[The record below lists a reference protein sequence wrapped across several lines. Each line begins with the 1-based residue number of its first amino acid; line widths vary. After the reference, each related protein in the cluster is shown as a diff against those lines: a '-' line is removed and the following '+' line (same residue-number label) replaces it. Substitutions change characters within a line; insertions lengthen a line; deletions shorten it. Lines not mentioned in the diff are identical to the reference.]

1 MKITE
6 EAKTII
12 TEALKSNGCDCL
24 QAKLQRS
31 CCGTS
36 LVFNLTKLEAGQT
49 PITVDGVS
57 VLMDNN
63 TQERANTVTV
73 AVEDGKLV
81 IHDDKPSCCC

>member
-1 MKITE
+1 
-6 EAKTII
+6 
-12 TEALKSNGCDCL
+12 
-24 QAKLQRS
+24 
-31 CCGTS
+31 
-36 LVFNLTKLEAGQT
+36 LTKLEAGQT